1 MFVLFVFLSIN
12 ILLKLVKTE
21 LNTVNIENELT
32 FGFVK
37 RFYYILHV
45 LDNYFYNLAVIFM
58 LKLK

>member
-32 FGFVK
+32 FGFIK
-37 RFYYILHV
+37 GFYYILHV
-45 LDNYFYNLAVIFM
+45 LA
-58 LKLK
+58 